1 MAHNIF
7 RNLVFDAADSC
18 GGDCLTLFGPD
29 DTTDVYNCTFD
40 LSEVPTELQDEAISL
55 VKGAKVNISDSIIV
69 GSIKAI
75 LAGNGDHPEEDAE
88 CGRLEM
94 QNCIILGA
102 GRRCPEAQDGVR
114 VYMKNCWIADWGLRF
129 DTRAFGAW
137 AHKNASI
144 TAVDCLFTQSVPAT
158 FDLMRWFTDHMNHI
172 GQAVND
178 SGLSAL
184 FKAKTYVSGF
194 RRGLTAD
201 DGGTV
206 TAINCYRNSPKIL
219 IENCS
224 GYMDY
229 DSALNRALHI
239 AARCGLPKEF
249 VRDYFN
255 DLENCF

>member
-1 MAHNIF
+1 MTRNIY
-7 RNLVFDAADSC
+7 RNLVFDSADSS

-29 DTTDVYNCTFD
+29 QTDIYNCTFD
-40 LSEVPTELQDEAISL
+40 LSEAPVESQDEAISL
-55 VKGAKVNISDSIIV
+55 VRGAKVCIHDSLIV

-75 LAGNGDHPEEDAE
+75 LAGNGEYPEEDAE
-88 CGRLEM
+88 RGHLEM
-94 QNCIILGA
+94 HNCIILGA

-144 TAVDCLFTQSVPAT
+144 TAIDCLFTQSVPAT
-158 FDLMRWFTDHMNHI
+158 FDMRRWVVDHMNHI

-178 SGLSAL
+178 SGFSAL

-194 RRGLTAD
+194 RRALTAD
-201 DGGTV
+201 DGGAV
-206 TAINCYRNSPKIL
+206 TASNCYRNSPKII

-224 GYMDY
+224 DYMDY
-229 DSALNRALHI
+229 DSALNRAVHI
-239 AARCGLPKEF
+239 TRRCGLDEAF
-249 VRDYFN
+249 VREYFT